1 MTVIKKPAFARLFC
15 FYMVQPVTSNSADYL
30 YIREQ
35 SQLDDYCQKAAKAQ
49 VLALDT
55 EFVRTRT
62 LYSKLGLIQVF
73 YGEQVALIDPLC
85 ELDLEPFWQLLTN
98 ENLVKVLHSCHEDLE
113 VFKKYANRLPAPL
126 FDTQIAGQF
135 LFHGKVLGFGA
146 MVAQELGIELD
157 KGEARTNWL
166 KRPLTDKQ
174 LTYAVNDVKYL
185 LPVYHS
191 LNEKLAEQGLQE
203 YNLAEATF
211 KVEQKRKDKSQEH
224 MFLDFGTA
232 WQLKTRELAI
242 LQELAKWRWDLASKK
257 DLALGFV
264 AKDATLVAI
273 AQRRPSEL
281 ASMQN
286 IPGVNP
292 QEIKRYG
299 KAMLECV
306 ARAKQL
312 ELEQCPVKVPRVTD
326 YKDYKQAYKALKQS
340 ATSVA
345 NQYRVPIEMLATKKQ
360 LNQWIKWSLK
370 MAYAEK
376 PDFLCS
382 WRKDLLI
389 DVLEQWQTKYSLD

>member
-1 MTVIKKPAFARLFC
+1 M
-15 FYMVQPVTSNSADYL
+15 TSNSADYL

-35 SQLDDYCQKAAKAQ
+35 SQLDDYCKQAAQAE

-62 LYSKLGLIQVF
+62 LFSKLGLIQVF
-73 YGEQVALIDPLC
+73 DGKQVALIDPLC
-85 ELDLEPFWQLLTN
+85 ELDLEPFWQLLTAPN
-98 ENLVKVLHSCHEDLE
+98 IVKVLHSCHEDLE
-113 VFKKYANRLPAPL
+113 VFKKYAERLPEPL

-135 LFHGKVLGFGA
+135 LFQGKVLGFGA

-166 KRPLTDKQ
+166 KRPLTDNQ

-191 LNEKLAEQGLQE
+191 LNEKLAEQGIQQ
-203 YNLAEATF
+203 YNLAEASF
-211 KVEQKRKDKSQEH
+211 KVAQKRREKSIDQL
-224 MFLDFGTA
+224 FLDFGTA
-232 WQLKTRELAI
+232 WQLKPRELAI
-242 LQELAKWRWDLASKK
+242 LQELAKWRWDLACKK

-264 AKDATLVAI
+264 AKDPTLVAI

-299 KAMLECV
+299 KAMLQCV
-306 ARAKQL
+306 LNAKQMKI
-312 ELEQCPVKVPRVTD
+312 EDCPVKVPRVTD
-326 YKDYKQAYKALKQS
+326 YRDYKQSYKALRQS
-340 ATSVA
+340 ATLVA
-345 NQYRVPIEMLATKKQ
+345 KEHNLPIEMLATKKQ

-370 MAYAEK
+370 MAYAEQ
-376 PDFLCS
+376 PDFICS
-382 WRKDLLI
+382 WRKALMQE
-389 DVLEQWQTKYSLD
+389 VLEQWQQKYSNSIRVD

>member
-1 MTVIKKPAFARLFC
+1 M
-15 FYMVQPVTSNSADYL
+15 TSNSADYL

-35 SQLDDYCQKAAKAQ
+35 SQLDDYCQKASQAP

-73 YGEQVALIDPLC
+73 YGDQVALIDPLC
-85 ELDLEPFWQLLTN
+85 DLDLEPFWQLLTN
-98 ENLVKVLHSCHEDLE
+98 TDIVKVLHSCHEDLE
-113 VFKKYANRLPAPL
+113 VFKKYANRLPVPL
-126 FDTQIAGQF
+126 FDSQIAGQF
-135 LFHGKVLGFGA
+135 LFQGKVLGFGA
-146 MVAQELGIELD
+146 MVAQEIGVELD

-166 KRPLTDKQ
+166 KRPLTEKQ

-191 LNEKLAEQGLQE
+191 LNEKLAEKGLQE
-203 YNLAEATF
+203 YNLAEAAF
-211 KVEQKRKDKSQEH
+211 KVAQKRKDKT
-224 MFLDFGTA
+224 MDNLFLDFGTA
-232 WQLKTRELAI
+232 WQLKSRELAI
-242 LQELAKWRWDLASKK
+242 LHELAKWRWQLASKK

-286 IPGVNP
+286 IPGINP

-306 ARAKQL
+306 LRAK
-312 ELEQCPVKVPRVTD
+312 ELDIDQCPTKVPRVTD
-326 YKDYKQAYKALKQS
+326 FKEYKQSYKALRQAVTLKAKEYQ
-340 ATSVA
+340 
-345 NQYRVPIEMLATKKQ
+345 VPIEVLATKKQ

-370 MAYAEK
+370 MAYAEQ
-376 PDFLCS
+376 PDFICS
-382 WRKDLLI
+382 WRKALLI
-389 DVLEQWQTKYSLD
+389 DVLEQWQKNYSID

>member
-1 MTVIKKPAFARLFC
+1 
-15 FYMVQPVTSNSADYL
+15 MVDRVTSNSENYL
-30 YIREQ
+30 YIQEQ
-35 SQLDDYCQKAAKAQ
+35 SQLDTYCASASKAE

-73 YGEQVALIDPLC
+73 DGNQVALIDPLC
-85 ELDLEPFWQLLTN
+85 DLDLEPFWQLLT
-98 ENLVKVLHSCHEDLE
+98 EPSIVKVLHSCHEDLE
-113 VFKKYANRLPAPL
+113 VFKKYANRLPEPL
-126 FDTQIAGQF
+126 FDSQIAGQF
-135 LFHGKVLGFGA
+135 LFQGKVLGFGA
-146 MVAQELGIELD
+146 MVAQELGVELD

-174 LTYAVNDVKYL
+174 LNYAMNDVKYL

-191 LNEKLAEQGLQE
+191 LNKKLAELGLQQ
-203 YNLAEATF
+203 YNLAEAAF
-211 KVEQKRKDKSQEH
+211 KVKQKRKDKNIEQL
-224 MFLDFGTA
+224 FLDFGTA

-242 LQELAKWRWDLASKK
+242 LQELAKWRWQLASKK

-299 KAMLECV
+299 KAMLEAV
-306 ARAKQL
+306 LRAKSL
-312 ELEQCPVKVPRVTD
+312 ELEACPVKVPRVTD
-326 YKDYKQAYKALKQS
+326 FRDYKQAYKALRS
-340 ATSVA
+340 AIVTVA
-345 NQYRVPIEMLATKKQ
+345 NEKGVPMEMLATKKQ
-360 LNQWIKWSLK
+360 LNQWIKWCLN
-370 MAYAEK
+370 MAYADE
-376 PDFLCS
+376 PDFINS
-382 WRKDLLI
+382 WREALLI
-389 DVLEQWQTKYSLD
+389 DVLTQWQHTYAEK

>member
-1 MTVIKKPAFARLFC
+1 M
-15 FYMVQPVTSNSADYL
+15 TSNSADYL

-35 SQLDDYCQKAAKAQ
+35 SQLDDYCKQAAQAE

-62 LYSKLGLIQVF
+62 LFSKLGLIQVF
-73 YGEQVALIDPLC
+73 DGKQVALIDPLC
-85 ELDLEPFWQLLTN
+85 ELDLEPFWQLLTAPN
-98 ENLVKVLHSCHEDLE
+98 IVKVLHSCHEDLE
-113 VFKKYANRLPAPL
+113 VFKKYAQRLPEPL

-135 LFHGKVLGFGA
+135 LFQGKVLGFGA

-166 KRPLTDKQ
+166 KRPLTDNQ

-191 LNEKLAEQGLQE
+191 LNDKLAERGIQQ
-203 YNLAEATF
+203 YNLAEASF
-211 KVEQKRKDKSQEH
+211 KVAQKRKDKSIDQL
-224 MFLDFGTA
+224 FLDFGTA
-232 WQLKTRELAI
+232 WQLKPRELAI
-242 LQELAKWRWDLASKK
+242 LQELAKWRWDLACKK

-264 AKDATLVAI
+264 AKDPTLVAI

-299 KAMLECV
+299 KAMLQCV
-306 ARAKQL
+306 LNAKQMKI
-312 ELEQCPVKVPRVTD
+312 EDCPVKVPRVTD
-326 YKDYKQAYKALKQS
+326 FRDYKQSYKALRQA
-340 ATSVA
+340 ATLVA
-345 NQYRVPIEMLATKKQ
+345 KEHNLPIEMLATKKQ
-360 LNQWIKWSLK
+360 LNQWIKWSLQ
-370 MAYAEK
+370 MASAEQ
-376 PDFLCS
+376 PDFICS
-382 WRKDLLI
+382 WRKELMQDA
-389 DVLEQWQTKYSLD
+389 LEQWQQKYSN

>member
-1 MTVIKKPAFARLFC
+1 M
-15 FYMVQPVTSNSADYL
+15 TSNSADYL

-35 SQLDDYCQKAAKAQ
+35 SQLDDYCQKASQAP

-73 YGEQVALIDPLC
+73 YGDQVALIDPLC

-98 ENLVKVLHSCHEDLE
+98 TDIVKVLHSCHEDLE
-113 VFKKYANRLPAPL
+113 VFKKYANRLPVPL
-126 FDTQIAGQF
+126 FDSQIAGQF
-135 LFHGKVLGFGA
+135 LFQGKVLGFGA
-146 MVAQELGIELD
+146 MVAQEIGVELD

-191 LNEKLAEQGLQE
+191 LNEKLAEKGLQE
-203 YNLAEATF
+203 YNLAEAAF
-211 KVEQKRKDKSQEH
+211 KVAQKRKDKT
-224 MFLDFGTA
+224 MDNLFLDFGTA
-232 WQLKTRELAI
+232 WQLKSRELAI
-242 LQELAKWRWDLASKK
+242 LHELAKWRWQLASKK

-306 ARAKQL
+306 LRAK
-312 ELEQCPVKVPRVTD
+312 ELDIDQCPTKVPRVTD
-326 YKDYKQAYKALKQS
+326 FKEYKQSYKALRQAVTLKAKEYQ
-340 ATSVA
+340 
-345 NQYRVPIEMLATKKQ
+345 VPIEVLATKKQ

-370 MAYAEK
+370 MAYAEQ
-376 PDFLCS
+376 PDFICS
-382 WRKDLLI
+382 WRKALLI
-389 DVLEQWQTKYSLD
+389 DVLEQWQKNYSID

>member
-1 MTVIKKPAFARLFC
+1 
-15 FYMVQPVTSNSADYL
+15 MVQLVTSNSADYL

-35 SQLDDYCQKAAKAQ
+35 SQLDDYCQKASQAP

-62 LYSKLGLIQVF
+62 LFSKLGLIQVF
-73 YGEQVALIDPLC
+73 YGDQVALIDPLC

-98 ENLVKVLHSCHEDLE
+98 TDIVKVLHSCHEDLE
-113 VFKKYANRLPAPL
+113 VFKKYANRLPVPL

-135 LFHGKVLGFGA
+135 LFQGKVLGFGA
-146 MVAQELGIELD
+146 MVAQEIGVELD

-166 KRPLTDKQ
+166 KRPLTENQ

-191 LNEKLAEQGLQE
+191 LNDKLAEKGIQE
-203 YNLAEATF
+203 FNLAEAAF
-211 KVEQKRKDKSQEH
+211 KVAQKRKDKT
-224 MFLDFGTA
+224 MDNLFLDFGTA
-232 WQLKTRELAI
+232 WQLKSRELAI
-242 LQELAKWRWDLASKK
+242 LHELAKWRWQLASKK

-292 QEIKRYG
+292 QEVKRYG

-306 ARAKQL
+306 LRAKEL
-312 ELEQCPVKVPRVTD
+312 EIEQCPVKVPRVTD
-326 YKDYKQAYKALKQS
+326 FKEYKQAYKVLRHAVTAKAKEYQ
-340 ATSVA
+340 
-345 NQYRVPIEMLATKKQ
+345 VPIEVLATKKQ

-376 PDFLCS
+376 PDFICS
-382 WRKDLLI
+382 WRKELLI
-389 DVLEQWQTKYSLD
+389 DVLEQWQKNYSID

>member
-1 MTVIKKPAFARLFC
+1 
-15 FYMVQPVTSNSADYL
+15 MVQLVTSNSADYL

-35 SQLDDYCQKAAKAQ
+35 SQLDDYCQKASQAP

-62 LYSKLGLIQVF
+62 LFSKLGLIQVF
-73 YGEQVALIDPLC
+73 YGDQVALIDPLC

-98 ENLVKVLHSCHEDLE
+98 TDIVKVLHSCHEDLE
-113 VFKKYANRLPAPL
+113 VFKKYANRLPVPL

-135 LFHGKVLGFGA
+135 LFQGKVLGFGA
-146 MVAQELGIELD
+146 MVAQEIGVELD

-166 KRPLTDKQ
+166 KRPLTEKQ

-191 LNEKLAEQGLQE
+191 LNDKLAEKGLQE
-203 YNLAEATF
+203 FNLAEAAF
-211 KVEQKRKDKSQEH
+211 KVAQKRKDKT
-224 MFLDFGTA
+224 MDNLFLDFGTA
-232 WQLKTRELAI
+232 WQLKSRELAI
-242 LQELAKWRWDLASKK
+242 LHELAKWRWQLASKK

-292 QEIKRYG
+292 QEVKRYG

-306 ARAKQL
+306 LRAKEL

-326 YKDYKQAYKALKQS
+326 FKEYKQAYKVLRQAVTTKAKEYQ
-340 ATSVA
+340 
-345 NQYRVPIEMLATKKQ
+345 VPIEVLATKKQ

-370 MAYAEK
+370 MAYAEE
-376 PDFLCS
+376 PDFICS
-382 WRKDLLI
+382 WRKTLLI
-389 DVLEQWQTKYSLD
+389 DVLEQWQKNYSID

>member
-1 MTVIKKPAFARLFC
+1 
-15 FYMVQPVTSNSADYL
+15 MVQLVTSNSADYL

-35 SQLDDYCQKAAKAQ
+35 SQLEDYCQKASQAP

-62 LYSKLGLIQVF
+62 LFSKLGLIQVF
-73 YGEQVALIDPLC
+73 YGDQVALIDPLC
-85 ELDLEPFWQLLTN
+85 DLDLEPFWQLLTN
-98 ENLVKVLHSCHEDLE
+98 IDIVKVLHSCHEDLE
-113 VFKKYANRLPAPL
+113 VFKKYANRLPVPL

-135 LFHGKVLGFGA
+135 LFQGKVLGFGA
-146 MVAQELGIELD
+146 MVAQEIGIALD

-166 KRPLTDKQ
+166 KRPLTENQ

-191 LNEKLAEQGLQE
+191 LNDKLAEKGLQE
-203 YNLAEATF
+203 FNLAEAGF
-211 KVEQKRKDKSQEH
+211 KVAQKRKDKT
-224 MFLDFGTA
+224 MDNLFLDFGTA
-232 WQLKTRELAI
+232 WQLKSRELAI
-242 LQELAKWRWDLASKK
+242 LHELAKWRWQLASKK

-281 ASMQN
+281 ANMQN

-292 QEIKRYG
+292 QEVKRYG
-299 KAMLECV
+299 QAMLECV
-306 ARAKQL
+306 RKAKEL

-326 YKDYKQAYKALKQS
+326 FKEYKQSYKVLRQNVMLKAQEY
-340 ATSVA
+340 
-345 NQYRVPIEMLATKKQ
+345 QVPIEMLATKKQ

-376 PDFLCS
+376 PDFICS
-382 WRKDLLI
+382 WRKELLI
-389 DVLEQWQTKYSLD
+389 DVLEQWQKNYSID

>member
-1 MTVIKKPAFARLFC
+1 M
-15 FYMVQPVTSNSADYL
+15 TSNCADYL

-35 SQLDDYCQKAAKAQ
+35 SQLDDYCQQAAQAE

-62 LYSKLGLIQVF
+62 LFSKLGLIQVF
-73 YGEQVALIDPLC
+73 DGKQVALIDPLC
-85 ELDLEPFWQLLTN
+85 ELDLEPFWQLLTAPN
-98 ENLVKVLHSCHEDLE
+98 IVKVLHSCHEDLE
-113 VFKKYANRLPAPL
+113 VFKKYAERLPEPL

-135 LFHGKVLGFGA
+135 LFQGKVLGFGA

-166 KRPLTDKQ
+166 KRPLTDNQ
-174 LTYAVNDVKYL
+174 LNYAMNDVKYL

-191 LNEKLAEQGLQE
+191 LNAKLAEQGIQQ
-203 YNLAEATF
+203 YNLAEASF
-211 KVEQKRKDKSQEH
+211 KVAQKRKDKSIEQL
-224 MFLDFGTA
+224 FLDFGTA
-232 WQLKTRELAI
+232 WQLKPRELAI
-242 LQELAKWRWDLASKK
+242 LQQLAKWRWDLASKK

-264 AKDATLVAI
+264 AKDPTLVAI

-306 ARAKQL
+306 LTAKQL
-312 ELEQCPVKVPRVTD
+312 KIEDCPTKVPRVTD
-326 YKDYKQAYKALKQS
+326 YRDYKQAYKALRQS
-340 ATSVA
+340 AVVVA
-345 NQYRVPIEMLATKKQ
+345 KEHNVPIEMLATKKQ

-370 MAYAEK
+370 MAYADQ
-376 PDFLCS
+376 PDFICS
-382 WRKDLLI
+382 WRHDLLASA
-389 DVLEQWQTKYSLD
+389 LEQWQNKYSNKSVD

>member
-1 MTVIKKPAFARLFC
+1 M
-15 FYMVQPVTSNSADYL
+15 TSNSADYL
-30 YIREQ
+30 YICEQ
-35 SQLDDYCQKAAKAQ
+35 TQLDSYCQQASKAK

-73 YGEQVALIDPLC
+73 DGVQVALIDPLC

-98 ENLVKVLHSCHEDLE
+98 TDIVKVLHSCHEDLE
-113 VFKKYANRLPAPL
+113 VFKKYANRLPVPL

-135 LFHGKVLGFGA
+135 LFQGKVLGFGA
-146 MVAQELGIELD
+146 MVEQELGITLD

-166 KRPLTDKQ
+166 KRPLTDNQ

-191 LNEKLAEQGLQE
+191 LNDKLANKQLQE
-203 YNLAEATF
+203 YNLAEAAF
-211 KVEQKRKDKSQEH
+211 KVSQKRKDKSLDD

-232 WQLKTRELAI
+232 WQLKSRELAI
-242 LQELAKWRWDLASKK
+242 LHQLALWRWQLASKK

-281 ASMQN
+281 VSMQN

-299 KAMLECV
+299 KAMLNCV
-306 ARAKQL
+306 AVAKQIDID
-312 ELEQCPVKVPRVTD
+312 QCPKKVPRVTD
-326 YKDYKQAYKALKQS
+326 FKDYKQAYKALRQAIAEQAQKQ
-340 ATSVA
+340 
-345 NQYRVPIEMLATKKQ
+345 RVPMEMLATKKQ
-360 LNQWIKWSLK
+360 MNQWIKWSLK

-382 WRKDLLI
+382 WRKELLI
-389 DVLEQWQTKYSLD
+389 DVLEQWQEHYKLDKR

>member
-1 MTVIKKPAFARLFC
+1 M
-15 FYMVQPVTSNSADYL
+15 TSNSADYL

-35 SQLDDYCQKAAKAQ
+35 SQLDDYCKQAAQAE

-62 LYSKLGLIQVF
+62 LFSKLGLIQVF
-73 YGEQVALIDPLC
+73 DGKQVALIDPLC
-85 ELDLEPFWQLLTN
+85 ELDLEPFWQLLTAPN
-98 ENLVKVLHSCHEDLE
+98 IVKVLHSCHEDLE
-113 VFKKYANRLPAPL
+113 VFKKYAQRLPEPL

-135 LFHGKVLGFGA
+135 LFQGKVLGFGA

-166 KRPLTDKQ
+166 KRPLTDNQ

-191 LNEKLAEQGLQE
+191 LNDKLAERGIQQ
-203 YNLAEATF
+203 YNLAEAAF
-211 KVEQKRKDKSQEH
+211 KVAQKRKDKSIDQL
-224 MFLDFGTA
+224 FLDFGTA
-232 WQLKTRELAI
+232 WQLKPRELAI
-242 LQELAKWRWDLASKK
+242 LQELAKWRWDLACKK

-264 AKDATLVAI
+264 AKDPTLVAI

-299 KAMLECV
+299 KAMLQCV
-306 ARAKQL
+306 LNAKQMKI
-312 ELEQCPVKVPRVTD
+312 EDCPVKVPRVTD
-326 YKDYKQAYKALKQS
+326 FRDYKQSYKALRQA
-340 ATSVA
+340 ATLVA
-345 NQYRVPIEMLATKKQ
+345 KEHNLPIEMLATKKQ
-360 LNQWIKWSLK
+360 LNQWIKWSLQ
-370 MAYAEK
+370 MAYADQ
-376 PDFLCS
+376 PDFICS
-382 WRKDLLI
+382 WRKELMQEA
-389 DVLEQWQTKYSLD
+389 LEQWQQKYSN

>member
-1 MTVIKKPAFARLFC
+1 
-15 FYMVQPVTSNSADYL
+15 MVQLVTSNSTDYL

-35 SQLDDYCQKAAKAQ
+35 SQLNDYCQKASQAP

-62 LYSKLGLIQVF
+62 LFSKLGLIQVF
-73 YGEQVALIDPLC
+73 YGDQVALIDPLC
-85 ELDLEPFWQLLTN
+85 DLDLEPFWQLLTN
-98 ENLVKVLHSCHEDLE
+98 TDIVKVLHSCHEDLE
-113 VFKKYANRLPAPL
+113 VFKKYANRLPVPL

-135 LFHGKVLGFGA
+135 LFQGKVLGFGA
-146 MVAQELGIELD
+146 MVAQEIGVELD

-191 LNEKLAEQGLQE
+191 LNDKLIERGLDE
-203 YNLAEATF
+203 YNIAEAAF
-211 KVEQKRKDKSQEH
+211 KVAQKRKDKT
-224 MFLDFGTA
+224 MDNLFLDFGTA

-242 LQELAKWRWDLASKK
+242 LHELAKWRWQLASKK

-281 ASMQN
+281 ANMQN

-306 ARAKQL
+306 LRAKEL
-312 ELEQCPVKVPRVTD
+312 ELEKCPTKVPRVTD
-326 YKDYKQAYKALKQS
+326 FKDYKQSYKALRQAVTQKAKEHQ
-340 ATSVA
+340 
-345 NQYRVPIEMLATKKQ
+345 VPIEVLATKKQ
-360 LNQWIKWSLK
+360 INQWIKWSLK

-382 WRKDLLI
+382 WRKALLI
-389 DVLEQWQTKYSLD
+389 DVLEQWQKNYSID